1 MPNTFPI
8 LAVIDARGRDI
19 SLIIWC
25 FPRCSE
31 FRLGERPGVI
41 LPAAQRHELA
51 LFAPKGLPSGG
62 MFAAKEVA
70 ASHNDV
76 GRYGTLSSP
85 TVASRHKWHR
95 NGKREKK
102 YPRQGS
108 NL

>member
-1 MPNTFPI
+1 MANTFPI

-19 SLIIWC
+19 SLINWC
-25 FPRCSE
+25 SPRCSE

-51 LFAPKGLPSGG
+51 LFAPKGIPSGG
-62 MFAAKEVA
+62 MFAAKEVVVN
-70 ASHNDV
+70 HNDV
-76 GRYGTLSSP
+76 GRYGTVSSP
-85 TVASRHKWHR
+85 TGTSRHESSR
-95 NGKREKK
+95 NGRREKK